1 MSSKVGPS
9 PLPPIDV
16 GIDRVVH
23 DRGAAPQTVPRTD
36 VGPSELPASSQL
48 DALLAL
54 PNIDE
59 FIAAELQPRIESVD
73 ILSPAR
79 FRHVLDATLLGLRQA
94 AEEDPRAARAL
105 GRAARLLADEASL
118 RDLLLMYRAALMQ
131 G

>member
-1 MSSKVGPS
+1 MNKINPT
-9 PLPPIDV
+9 PLPLITV
-16 GIDRVVH
+16 GIDRVTRE
-23 DRGAAPQTVPRTD
+23 RGIPMDFVPSAD
-36 VGPSELPASSQL
+36 VGPAELPASSHL

-59 FIAAELQPRIESVD
+59 YIAAELKPQVDSVE
-73 ILSPAR
+73 ILNPAR
-79 FRHVLDATLLGLRQA
+79 FRAVLDATLLGLRQA

-118 RDLLLMYRAALMQ
+118 RDLLLMYRSALMQ